1 MPGSPS
7 NISRNDASLQQV
19 VLNAAHSFNNQ
30 SNDAFLF
37 KPSAIHRA
45 QRQVVKGI
53 RYIVDFQISR
63 TVCHKWDHIKDL
75 SKCDLQPSGRLHQVS
90 FQVRTGCGPDGL
102 REICGLHRTFQVFSS
117 AHMMHRAQKIL
128 FKEISANKSM
138 CDSSIK
144 LVSSCFP
151 VRNQNIHSSAEK

>member
-1 MPGSPS
+1 MEVKMLLLLTALEVGTAAGRHHGLSMPGSPS

-19 VLNAAHSFNNQ
+19 VVNAAHSFNNQ

-63 TVCHKWDHIKDL
+63 TVCHKREHIKDL
-75 SKCDLQPSGRLHQVS
+75 SKCDLQPSGHLHQ
-90 FQVRTGCGPDGL
+90 
-102 REICGLHRTFQVFSS
+102 TFQCHLELWVIPWKHQSEVLE
-117 AHMMHRAQKIL
+117 MLCK
-128 FKEISANKSM
+128 
-138 CDSSIK
+138 
-144 LVSSCFP
+144 P
-151 VRNQNIHSSAEK
+151 